1 MDYHVALKDV
11 VSFIESGIF
20 YILGKD
26 NRDRTFIVYVKVSEP
41 DPTLQMDLR
50 TPTQFTVE
58 SLNKDVTLGFEYKNT
73 KLNLLETD

>member
-41 DPTLQMDLR
+41 DPTL
-50 TPTQFTVE
+50 
-58 SLNKDVTLGFEYKNT
+58 
-73 KLNLLETD
+73 